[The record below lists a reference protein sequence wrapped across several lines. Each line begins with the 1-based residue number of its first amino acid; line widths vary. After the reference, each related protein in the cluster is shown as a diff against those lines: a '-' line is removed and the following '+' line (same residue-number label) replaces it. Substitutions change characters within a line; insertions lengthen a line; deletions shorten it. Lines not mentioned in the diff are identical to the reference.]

1 MNEKKKLLIGIAG
14 AILTAG
20 ILSALMSGNPFAKKE
35 PKTFDF
41 VNNLMREFQYDLNV
55 SESKI
60 AKEYEPLDWKRIEEK
75 INGTGNIKK
84 DSKIEEIKNNKGEII
99 GTKEYRKG
107 GEIIIT
113 NLENGKIISTETI
126 EKEKSKKYYGK
137 ATLVYSDGVKQNYT
151 YKKGIKEGKAE
162 ILFTNG
168 DREEYF
174 YKKDVPEGEATYYFA
189 NGDKEI
195 YNYKNGVIDGEAKY
209 IYANGKEENYKYVN
223 GERQ

>member
-1 MNEKKKLLIGIAG
+1 MNEKKKLLIGIVG

-20 ILSALMSGNPFAKKE
+20 ILSTLMSGNPFAKKE
-35 PKTFDF
+35 PKTFDL
-41 VNNLMREFQYDLNV
+41 VNNLMKEFQYDLNV
-55 SESKI
+55 SERKI

-75 INGTGNIKK
+75 INGTGNRKK
-84 DSKIEEIKNNKGEII
+84 DSKIEEIKNSKGEII
-99 GTKEYRKG
+99 GTKEYEKN
-107 GEIIIT
+107 GEIVIT

-126 EKEKSKKYYGK
+126 EKEKGKKYYGK

-209 IYANGKEENYKYVN
+209 IYANGKEENYKYIN